1 VTELEVMAFD
11 AQTPSTLFVA
21 FADPPPDRDA
31 EFNEWYDTI
40 HGPDALANGSFTA
53 MHRFRAVGDG
63 HRAAPYLA
71 LWEGRFTSE
80 SEAWAYIGPR
90 AQALR
95 EAGRAGDISSV
106 RFALMLFRAANPR
119 GSRCEP
125 VRAITTVQNDW
136 RDVAGAAGAQA
147 WWDATGLDAID
158 APTRWL
164 VTSDAAG
171 RGAGYHLAVFAHD
184 HDAAEAAATSG
195 AAGIAAAG
203 MSPLPPYE
211 TIFGSTAGDDVDDR
225 PTREPAP
232 AWLMRW
238 EPITSLRA

>member
-1 VTELEVMAFD
+1 MELDPA
-11 AQTPSTLFVA
+11 TPSTLFVA
-21 FADPPPDRDA
+21 FADPAPERDA

-63 HRAAPYLA
+63 HHAAPYLA
-71 LWEGRFTSE
+71 LWEGRFESE
-80 SEAWAYIGPR
+80 AEAWAYIGPR

-106 RFALMLFRAANPR
+106 RFALMTFRAATPR

-125 VRAITTVQNDW
+125 VRSITTVQNDW
-136 RDVAGAAGAQA
+136 RDVTGAPDAAK
-147 WWDATGLDAID
+147 WWDANGLEVID
-158 APTRWL
+158 APARWL
-164 VTSDAAG
+164 VTSDPAG

-184 HDAAEAAATSG
+184 ADAGEAATASG
-195 AAGIAAAG
+195 SAEVGAPG

-211 TIFGSTAGDDVDDR
+211 TIFGAVKPDDNPGDA
-225 PTREPAP
+225 PPPAP
-232 AWLMRW
+232 AWVMRW
-238 EPITSLRA
+238 EPITSMRA

>member
-1 VTELEVMAFD
+1 
-11 AQTPSTLFVA
+11 
-21 FADPPPDRDA
+21 
-31 EFNEWYDTI
+31 
-40 HGPDALANGSFTA
+40 

-80 SEAWAYIGPR
+80 SRGVGLHRSRARRRCARPDGP
-90 AQALR
+90 
-95 EAGRAGDISSV
+95 GDISSV
-106 RFALMLFRAANPR
+106 RFALMLFARRNPR
-119 GSRCEP
+119 RLALRSGARHYHGPERLARRRP
-125 VRAITTVQNDW
+125 ARRA
-136 RDVAGAAGAQA
+136 RQA

-225 PTREPAP
+225 PTPEPAP

>member
-1 VTELEVMAFD
+1 MPA
-11 AQTPSTLFVA
+11 TPSTLFVA
-21 FADPPPDRDA
+21 FADPPADRDA

-40 HGPDALANGSFTA
+40 HGPDASANGSFAA

-71 LWEGRFTSE
+71 LWEGRFESE
-80 SEAWAYIGPR
+80 AEAWAYIGPR

-106 RFALMLFRAANPR
+106 RFALMTFRAANAA

-125 VRAITTVQNDW
+125 VQAHHDGPERLARRHRRARRAVVVGCHRASRRSTRPRGGWSPAIRPGGARATTS
-136 RDVAGAAGAQA
+136 RCSRTTERRGRR
-147 WWDATGLDAID
+147 
-158 APTRWL
+158 P
-164 VTSDAAG
+164 
-171 RGAGYHLAVFAHD
+171 RGARQGG
-184 HDAAEAAATSG
+184 TP
-195 AAGIAAAG
+195 G

-211 TIFGSTAGDDVDDR
+211 TIFGTHRRRRCRRRAR
-225 PTREPAP
+225 RPAP
-232 AWLMRW
+232 AWVMRW